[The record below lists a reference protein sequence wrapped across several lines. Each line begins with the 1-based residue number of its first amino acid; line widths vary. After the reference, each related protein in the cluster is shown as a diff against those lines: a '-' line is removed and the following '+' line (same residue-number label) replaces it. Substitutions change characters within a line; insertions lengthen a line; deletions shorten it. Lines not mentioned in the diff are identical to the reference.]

1 MLDRNSLEQLYS
13 SPALR
18 VSQMAGHK
26 ETYTVVI
33 AEQMPAVPAVMLD
46 ELRLSLKEIG
56 AACEA
61 VPATS
66 PFWTSVAQS
75 NLILDV
81 GPWRFLYAI
90 DGVVK
95 RITVKGC
102 KALR

>member
-1 MLDRNSLEQLYS
+1 
-13 SPALR
+13 
-18 VSQMAGHK
+18 MAGHK
-26 ETYTVVI
+26 QTYTVVF
-33 AEQMPAVPAVMLD
+33 AEQMPAVPAATLE

-56 AACEA
+56 EACEA
-61 VPATS
+61 VPSTS

-81 GPWRFLYAI
+81 GPWRFIYGI
-90 DGVVK
+90 DGVAK